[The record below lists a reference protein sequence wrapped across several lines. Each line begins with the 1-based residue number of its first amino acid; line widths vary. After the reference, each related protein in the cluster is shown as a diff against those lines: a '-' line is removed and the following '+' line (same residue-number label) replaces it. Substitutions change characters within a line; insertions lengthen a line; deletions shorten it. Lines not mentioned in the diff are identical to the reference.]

1 MVGNGTNIRIHCIDK
16 QRATQISRFDSKNY
30 KPQQL
35 IIGCR
40 FGGTLYIIHISNK
53 KHYKFISVRNEALQ
67 SFCYFSVNS
76 IDFLDNRVYNI
87 NRILDIR
94 ELEVSLVAR
103 VKFQTL
109 TEQMFYTLLCLKD
122 ECYGMDILDRV
133 PAMTNQ
139 RVNVGS
145 GTLYTLLEQF
155 LDAEMIQETKVE
167 GRRRS
172 YILTDKGREMLEKE
186 CARLTAQL
194 ADYHMIFGKEE
205 I

>member
-1 MVGNGTNIRIHCIDK
+1 MNN
-16 QRATQISRFDSKNY
+16 
-30 KPQQL
+30 
-35 IIGCR
+35 
-40 FGGTLYIIHISNK
+40 
-53 KHYKFISVRNEALQ
+53 
-67 SFCYFSVNS
+67 FCYFSVNS
-76 IDFLDNRVYNI
+76 IDL
-87 NRILDIR
+87 LDIR
-94 ELEVSLVAR
+94 EYNIIRILDNRGLEVNRVAR
-103 VKFQTL
+103 AKFQTL
-109 TEQMFYTLLCLKD
+109 TEQMFYTLLCLKE

-155 LDAEMIQETKVE
+155 LDAEMIRETKVE

-194 ADYHMIFGKEE
+194 ADYHLIFGKEE
-205 I
+205 A